1 MWNRYASSIRNV
13 GDCAEKWITHTE
25 VVFGLFWS
33 FLSIYFLKENPEK
46 TLHLLHTFRMDRLT
60 EARALS
66 AKCLCL
72 LSALAWNSKNIIS
85 YRGRMGTKTRPT
97 CSVQKKRTRFWKTAA
112 FEKPPRGQ
120 IQAFK
125 KNPRRSG
132 KCQVFEWLFLVQ
144 VICQMNRPI
153 FLQTWTMWSQ
163 CGLS

>member
-60 EARALS
+60 KARALS

-125 KNPRRSG
+125 KIQDVLASVKFLNG
-132 KCQVFEWLFLVQ
+132 CFLFKWFA
-144 VICQMNRPI
+144 RWTD
-153 FLQTWTMWSQ
+153 QTWTMWSQ

>member
-1 MWNRYASSIRNV
+1 MNYSHWSSLR
-13 GDCAEKWITHTE
+13 TFL
-25 VVFGLFWS
+25 VVS
-33 FLSIYFLKENPEK
+33 FHIFLEGKP
-46 TLHLLHTFRMDRLT
+46 HLLHTFCMDRLT
-60 EARALS
+60 KARALS

-97 CSVQKKRTRFWKTAA
+97 CSVQEKRTRFWKTAA

-144 VICQMNRPI
+144 VICQMNRPNVDNVVS
-153 FLQTWTMWSQ
+153 MWSFLTYGS
-163 CGLS
+163 CIEFPW